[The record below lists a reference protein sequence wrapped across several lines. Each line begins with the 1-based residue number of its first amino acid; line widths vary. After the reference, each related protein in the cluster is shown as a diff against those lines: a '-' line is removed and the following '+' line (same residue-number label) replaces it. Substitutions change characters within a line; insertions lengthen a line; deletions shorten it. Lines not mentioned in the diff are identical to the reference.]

1 MIGLKENQP
10 RLFKMAQTQLQQTL
24 PLSCATLVEE
34 SHSRIVQR
42 RCQVFAVPEKA
53 QKTWSGLEAFVV
65 VDRLGMRDNKPF
77 CERHF
82 YISSQILDA
91 QQLLADT
98 IGHWGI
104 ENRLHWVKDVAFK
117 EDFPPRRGG
126 YAPINWAILHT
137 FFITIARF
145 FGFRTIPQAQRAL
158 SNQLDK
164 VFSLLV

>member
-1 MIGLKENQP
+1 
-10 RLFKMAQTQLQQTL
+10 MAQTQLQQTI
-24 PLSCATLVEE
+24 PLSCATLYQET
-34 SHSRIVQR
+34 HSRVVQR
-42 RCQVFAVPEKA
+42 RCQVLTVPEQA
-53 QKTWSGLEAFVV
+53 QKTWSGLQAFVV
-65 VDRLGMRDNKPF
+65 VDRVGMRDGKPF
-77 CERHF
+77 NERHF

-104 ENRLHWVKDVAFK
+104 ENRLHWVKDVTFS

-126 YAPINWAILHT
+126 NAPVNWAILHT

-145 FGFRTIPQAQRAL
+145 LGYRTIPQAQRAL
-158 SNQLDK
+158 SNQLDQ

>member
-1 MIGLKENQP
+1 MIGLKNNQP
-10 RLFKMAQTQLQQTL
+10 TLFKMAQNQLQQTI
-24 PLSCATLVEE
+24 PLSCATEVQET
-34 SHSRIVQR
+34 HNRIIQR
-42 RCQVFAVPEKA
+42 QCQVLAVPEKL
-53 QKTWSGLEAFVV
+53 QKIWSGLKAFVV
-65 VDRLGMRDNKPF
+65 VDRVGMRDNQPF
-77 CERHF
+77 YERHF

-104 ENRLHWVKDVAFK
+104 ENRLHWVKDVTFK